1 MHCGLLHFSFIFSPQ
16 SIRFY
21 NIAMLFSHTMCWVI
35 SIAVALA
42 VTETDTVPYWSFLFS
57 IQIVAL
63 HVVFLQF
70 CFIVTLT
77 HSLIVPIENYI
88 YQINSFVFS
97 QTHTIDYVIKHSEAN
112 VIHMHCFRALE
123 MSFISSHH
131 QLQFTFFLN
140 VINYSIEFIIRKK
153 KLDLFELFLSQYFAI
168 CFGIVE
174 NITWQSKTNFSKNS
188 PFYRK
193 HLKCT

>member
-16 SIRFY
+16 SIRFH

-42 VTETDTVPYWSFLFS
+42 VTETDTVLLIIS
-57 IQIVAL
+57 IFYLNCGVACG
-63 HVVFLQF
+63 FLQF

-88 YQINSFVFS
+88 YQTNSFVFS
-97 QTHTIDYVIKHSEAN
+97 QTHTIDYVIKHFEAN
-112 VIHMHCFRALE
+112 IIHMHCFRALE

-131 QLQFTFFLN
+131 QLQFTFFWMLLITQLN
-140 VINYSIEFIIRKK
+140 SLFAKK

-168 CFGIVE
+168 CFGIVK
-174 NITWQSKTNFSKNS
+174 NMTWQSKTNFSKNS
-188 PFYRK
+188 PFHRK
-193 HLKCT
+193 HLNCT